1 MHILALDALL
11 AVVQSIE
18 GHCHS
23 QLLNTVEKA
32 VEENFPN
39 GIQKK
44 KKKEKSGNFRETLTS
59 VNLLCTVFFFLP
71 VQSYLII
78 IT

>member
-44 KKKEKSGNFRETLTS
+44 KKEKSGNFRKTLSS
-59 VNLLCTVFFFLP
+59 VIFFLP
-71 VQSYLII
+71 VQFFLII

>member
-32 VEENFPN
+32 IAENISD
-39 GIQKK
+39 GTQK
-44 KKKEKSGNFRETLTS
+44 KKKEKTGD
-59 VNLLCTVFFFLP
+59 
-71 VQSYLII
+71 I
-78 IT
+78 

>member
-23 QLLNTVEKA
+23 QLLNTVEKTID
-32 VEENFPN
+32 ENASD
-39 GIQKK
+39 GARK
-44 KKKEKSGNFRETLTS
+44 KKKEKTG
-59 VNLLCTVFFFLP
+59 
-71 VQSYLII
+71 YHWM
-78 IT
+78 

>member
-23 QLLNTVEKA
+23 QLLNSVDKA
-32 VEENFPN
+32 IEENAPDGN
-39 GIQKK
+39 QK
-44 KKKEKSGNFRETLTS
+44 KKKEKTGNIYKLK
-59 VNLLCTVFFFLP
+59 P
-71 VQSYLII
+71 AYLNR
-78 IT
+78 